1 MRGTL
6 RQEREGRF
14 LVLHNKTVGRLGR
27 FPLPIRAAA
36 SYLGIGCANNNKAGR
51 WRSTRLNN
59 GSSRMPRGS
68 SVVHGGGGGGFA
80 VP

>member
-14 LVLHNKTVGRLGR
+14 LVLHNKTVSRLGR

-36 SYLGIGCANNNKAGR
+36 T
-51 WRSTRLNN
+51 WE
-59 GSSRMPRGS
+59 
-68 SVVHGGGGGGFA
+68 
-80 VP
+80 